1 MKNMKNRFSDPDPD
15 SDPLLPNMDPRIPIH
30 FSQMWIRILIHVKMR
45 WIRNAELKANLHLHP
60 MLEADTQFV
69 TILSNCHIELTAIQ
83 TLTYARTDKVISKD
97 CFNSKN
103 YAS

>member
-15 SDPLLPNMDPRIPIH
+15 PDPLLPNMDPRIPIH

-60 MLEADTQFV
+60 MLEA
-69 TILSNCHIELTAIQ
+69 ELQ
-83 TLTYARTDKVISKD
+83 TNLKEKLYIYVFSLFNFFCLTFQS
-97 CFNSKN
+97 
-103 YAS
+103 